1 MISQSR
7 KNRQITPRIRLVWA
21 TSSALT
27 LFCFAGGAE
36 LCSGQNLISLG
47 FESGPSAVP
56 TVQLIGMEEIEG
68 EEPLERLKQRSPED
82 RWNKVRSEALS
93 SEAAPLEKRPR
104 GSAADQ
110 LPELRSIEEFQPFTP
125 QQNPARDDEALPE
138 LPVLPDPDA
147 NIERNAPVSAQSG
160 SAPQSPALLRFA
172 PFEQVDPLSI
182 AQPIP
187 QPVELPAGE
196 NARTQESYGVG
207 NNNGP
212 LRPLGQIQPYYD
224 YESMRPELLQDVGA
238 ERVPEDVAVSEAPL
252 HELAPRL
259 SPDTVFSWEASNI
272 WHNPLYFEDPSLE
285 RYGHVAPPILQPLI
299 STSRLGVQLFG
310 LPYQMTIDPVRKK
323 RYILGWYR
331 PGDEVPHLFY
341 QPPWNLKAAA
351 VQAGAVSAGVVIL
364 P

>member
-7 KNRQITPRIRLVWA
+7 KNRQTTRRIRLAWA

-36 LCSGQNLISLG
+36 PCAGQNLISLG
-47 FESGPSAVP
+47 FESEPAAAP
-56 TVQLIGMEEIEG
+56 AVQLIGMEELES

-93 SEAAPLEKRPR
+93 SKAAPLEKLPR
-104 GSAADQ
+104 GSATNP
-110 LPELRSIEEFQPFTP
+110 LPELKQIEEFQPFTSH
-125 QQNPARDDEALPE
+125 QNPDRLEQVPSE
-138 LPVLPDPDA
+138 LPVLPDFDS
-147 NIERNAPVSAQSG
+147 NIEFNVPATSQPRTAR
-160 SAPQSPALLRFA
+160 QSPVLPQPA
-172 PFEQVDPLSI
+172 PFSGVNRFVQAP
-182 AQPIP
+182 PIP
-187 QPVELPAGE
+187 QDSEQPTGKIE
-196 NARTQESYGVG
+196 RTQDLYEPGSSLS
-207 NNNGP
+207 P

-238 ERVPEDVAVSEAPL
+238 ERVPEDVAVSEAPS

-299 STSRLGVQLFG
+299 STGRMGVQLFG
-310 LPYQMTIDPVRKK
+310 LPYQMTIDPVRKR
-323 RYILGWYR
+323 RYALGWYR